1 MKGFLKLLLIS
12 FALIFVLS
20 GIVGIFAYNK
30 LLKCK
35 DYELDEYLI
44 ISQTQNEKSRIYAYN
59 FSDRYGREG
68 QIEDE
73 PYAELSNY
81 RRYERAEFSDIP
93 ADLINAFIA
102 IEDKN
107 FYQHN
112 GFDLLRTA
120 RATANYMLKRTSGF
134 GASTITQQLV
144 KNLTGYD
151 EITPNRKINE
161 IFYAIDLEER
171 YTKDEIIT
179 MYLNIINLG
188 SGCRGVAAASK
199 YYFSKELSELE
210 LIECASIA
218 AITNNPSYYDPT
230 KHPENNKKRRDII
243 LSCMLKQ
250 GYINKEQYNDAKERE
265 LILNI
270 TDTQSQ
276 SINSWYA
283 DMVYE
288 DVLNDLCGKYEV
300 SRSAAS
306 NMLYSGGL
314 KIYCAVDMDM
324 QKIVEEYYENTANFK
339 NAADGLASSF
349 ILIDQR
355 TGDILAV
362 AGNIGKK
369 DKNRIQSYA
378 TDTKRPSGSAIKPLS
393 VYAPCF
399 EKGIINWSSIVDD
412 SPVKIGDTDWPK
424 NADGKYYGEVDIAF
438 ALKRSL
444 NTVPIKL
451 LDKLGLEYSFDF
463 LKDKLHIE
471 SLKEADENGT
481 HDMCP
486 SSLGLGQHEM
496 GITLKELTAAYG
508 IFNNGEY
515 IKPRSYYKVCDSNG
529 RIILDNTEE
538 REEVISVENAAIMT
552 KLLEGVV
559 DSGTAKNAIPLDK
572 KVSVAGKTG
581 TTQNNCDRY
590 FIGYTPTLLGGAWIG
605 YEYPKPLSEY
615 SKNPSL
621 KIWDDIMSRIYEL
634 EKSAGLKREFTIPN
648 GVRELSYDVTTGR
661 TPNEYT
667 KAENIR
673 NGWFCE

>member
-1 MKGFLKLLLIS
+1 MKGFIKFLLIS
-12 FALIFVLS
+12 FTLIFVLS
-20 GIVGIFAYNK
+20 GIGSILVYKK
-30 LLKCK
+30 LLKYK
-35 DYELDEYLI
+35 DAELDEYLI
-44 ISQTQNEKSRIYAYN
+44 YSQTQNEKSRIYAYN
-59 FSDRYGREG
+59 FSDRYQREG
-68 QIEDE
+68 RIEDE

-81 RRYERAEFSDIP
+81 QRYERAEFSDIP
-93 ADLINAFIA
+93 KDLINAFIA
-102 IEDKN
+102 VEDKN
-107 FYQHN
+107 FYKHN

-188 SGCRGVAAASK
+188 SGCRGVMAASK

-218 AITNNPSYYDPT
+218 AITNNPSYYDPA

-243 LSCMLKQ
+243 LLCMLKQ
-250 GYINKEQYNDAKERE
+250 GYIDQEQYKDAKESE

-270 TDTQSQ
+270 TDTQSK

-288 DVLNDLCGKYEV
+288 DVLRDLCEKYKI

-306 NMLYSGGL
+306 NMIYSGGL
-314 KIYCAVDMDM
+314 KIYSALDTDM

-339 NAADGLASSF
+339 NLTDGLASSF

-369 DKNRIQSYA
+369 DKNRIQSFA
-378 TDTKRPSGSAIKPLS
+378 TDTKRPSGSTVKPLS
-393 VYAPCF
+393 VYAPCL
-399 EKGIINWSSIVDD
+399 ENGIINWSSIVDD
-412 SPVKIGDTDWPK
+412 SPIKIGDTDWPK
-424 NADGKYYGEVDIAF
+424 NADGKYYGDVDIAF
-438 ALKRSL
+438 AVKRSL

-451 LDKLGLEYSFDF
+451 LEKLGLENSFDF
-463 LKDKLHIE
+463 LKNKLHID
-471 SLKEADENGT
+471 SLTAANNSGT

-496 GITLKELTAAYG
+496 GITLKELTSAYG
-508 IFNNGEY
+508 IFYMGEY

-529 RIILDNTEE
+529 RVILDNEE
-538 REEVISVENAAIMT
+538 QRQEVISRENAAIMT

-559 DSGTAKNAIPLDK
+559 DSGTAKNAITLDK

-590 FIGYTPTLLGGAWIG
+590 FIGYTPTLLGGAWMG
-605 YEYPKPLSEY
+605 YEYPKPLSDY
-615 SKNPSL
+615 SKNPTL
-621 KIWDDIMSRIYEL
+621 KIWDDIMRKIYEL
-634 EKSAGLKREFTIPN
+634 ENLEASDREFTVPN
-648 GVRELSYDVTTGR
+648 GVRELSYDVTTGK
-661 TPNEYT
+661 TPDEYS